1 MKTNINPLD
10 PATLSLPPKK
20 EKNYLAGLRSKTV
33 DSALEVSINGALQGV
48 GLDPGVRRGNGGQ
61 SIGESIGESIGVHLE
76 SRRSLWTVD
85 VRLSPAEAN

>member
-10 PATLSLPPKK
+10 PSTLSLPPKK
-20 EKNYLAGLRSKTV
+20 EKNHLAGLRSKTV

-48 GLDPGVRRGNGGQ
+48 GLDPGVRRGNGDQ
-61 SIGESIGESIGVHLE
+61 SIGESIGVHLE